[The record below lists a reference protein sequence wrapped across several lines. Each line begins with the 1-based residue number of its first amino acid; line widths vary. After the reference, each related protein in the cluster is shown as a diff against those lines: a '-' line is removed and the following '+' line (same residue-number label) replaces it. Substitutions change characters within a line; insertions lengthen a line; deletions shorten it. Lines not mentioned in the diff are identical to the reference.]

1 MQKVPK
7 IMEKWSP
14 RGAFGSTLGTKN
26 DPKAHKIQ
34 IFYISILHTDF
45 RGPPGPHCGRSRDK
59 ITWQKQCLDCAGAS
73 GSHVGCF
80 TKNLSGD
87 HIFQRFWRR
96 FGCQIEQLGS
106 LCGHDGT
113 FFRRWVRCRC
123 RGYGNHWKPRQPHIK
138 SEGKVYLSDKTYD

>member
-14 RGAFGSTLGTKN
+14 GGAFGSTLGTKN

-45 RGPPGPHCGRSRDK
+45 RGPPGPHCGRNRDK
-59 ITWQKQCLDCAGAS
+59 ITWQKQCLVCAGAN
-73 GSHVGCF
+73 GSHVGRF
-80 TKNLSGD
+80 TKKMSGD
-87 HIFQRFWRR
+87 HIFQRFWHR
-96 FGCQIEQLGS
+96 FGCQIEQLGP

-113 FFRRWVRCRC
+113 FFAAGFGVVVGVMETTWKSPA
-123 RGYGNHWKPRQPHIK
+123 NHADCTSSQRAK
-138 SEGKVYLSDKTYD
+138 SI